1 MPTKLLR
8 QIRNTIPELRK
19 SEKLV
24 ADFVLN
30 DPKSVITMKTA
41 EASSAMGISEP
52 TLIRFCKA
60 LGFSGYQEFKINLSQ
75 QLAAD
80 DFRNSGMVFRI
91 CRNNFVGIRLEYPS

>member
-52 TLIRFCKA
+52 TLITV
-60 LGFSGYQEFKINLSQ
+60 L
-75 QLAAD
+75 
-80 DFRNSGMVFRI
+80 
-91 CRNNFVGIRLEYPS
+91 

>member
-8 QIRNTIPELRK
+8 QIKNTIPELRK

-41 EASSAMGISEP
+41 EASNAIGISAVSYTHLTLP
-52 TLIRFCKA
+52 TKA
-60 LGFSGYQEFKINLSQ
+60 
-75 QLAAD
+75 
-80 DFRNSGMVFRI
+80 
-91 CRNNFVGIRLEYPS
+91 